1 MDASVLADFKRST
14 KFASVLTKL
23 VCLPDIPVHLS
34 SAMKAHLNFHVF
46 KHRPSHAVTNN
57 YAWLGLPREC
67 IHIVASYLDHLALH
81 AMEMTCR
88 TFYESGIHGGNDSC
102 SRDPSQGDCD
112 MIIAFSSVDR
122 PREEGAKNTLRVSRC
137 FRRMR
142 ARSDDGPQQA
152 LLNYTLQTYGGLAFR
167 AIVLTVV
174 CTSLICGCSQGD
186 CYWSSAP
193 SASEIQD
200 DYIDYTLVDRC
211 IIRAIDIVPYKAFWQ
226 MGEPGYAPM
235 KVSIS
240 FFTPGDSS
248 NADRCMLEPPLTAKN
263 YLLHKLY
270 LRQEYAE
277 CLKLIEEMLKEHQGL
292 CEYPIYVKGTRIAWI
307 VQWRDNT
314 MRVALIMQRSGR
326 IQESLQLFQAATCL
340 NPDNK
345 DNLKQVGRSLYLLG
359 KHKAAIEVY
368 EETKKLDGPDD
379 WEIHHNIGLCHMY
392 LKSYDLAIESFQN
405 ANNIHRHDTT
415 FLQLGKVHTLRED
428 FKAAIN
434 VYLEALEFSPENPEL
449 LTTVGLLYLR
459 IGENF
464 RAFDYLGN
472 SMTHDP
478 RNAKAVASLKRALYL
493 DPFEWITSYNL
504 GLVHLNTG
512 QYASAFHYFS
522 AAINLKPD
530 FPSSYMYLAITLGR
544 LDDFENACS
553 ALVCSDH
560 LFHLNYAV
568 TLFNNDE
575 IERAKVQFD
584 KFDAIFQSL
593 DEATQSSDPEVISQR
608 QALLEALNE

>member
-1 MDASVLADFKRST
+1 MI
-14 KFASVLTKL
+14 
-23 VCLPDIPVHLS
+23 CHHWI
-34 SAMKAHLNFHVF
+34 
-46 KHRPSHAVTNN
+46 AV
-57 YAWLGLPREC
+57 A
-67 IHIVASYLDHLALH
+67 V
-81 AMEMTCR
+81 
-88 TFYESGIHGGNDSC
+88 
-102 SRDPSQGDCD
+102 
-112 MIIAFSSVDR
+112 SSVDR
-122 PREEGAKNTLRVSRC
+122 PDAESPENTLRISRC

-142 ARSDDGPQQA
+142 VLNDGVPRQA
-152 LLNYTLQTYGGLAFR
+152 LLNYTLQT
-167 AIVLTVV
+167 
-174 CTSLICGCSQGD
+174 LICGCSRGE
-186 CYWSSAP
+186 CYWSSGP
-193 SASEIQD
+193 SSSQMQD
-200 DYIDYTLVDRC
+200 DYIDYAVLDQC
-211 IIRAIDIVPYKAFWQ
+211 IVRAMELVPYKAFWQ
-226 MGEPGYAPM
+226 MGEPGYAPL
-235 KVSIS
+235 KVSI
-240 FFTPGDSS
+240 
-248 NADRCMLEPPLTAKN
+248 ALLAKLEPPLTAKN

-277 CLKLIEEMLKEHQGL
+277 CLKLIEDMLKEHQGL
-292 CEYPIYVKGTRIAWI
+292 CEYPIYVK
-307 VQWRDNT
+307 
-314 MRVALIMQRSGR
+314 VALIMQHSGR

-368 EETKKLDGPDD
+368 EETKKLAGPED

-392 LKSYDLAIESFQN
+392 LKSYDLAIESFQS

-428 FKAAIN
+428 FKAAIS

-478 RNAKAVASLKRALYL
+478 RNAKTPNSAQLWNNIGMCFFGKQRFVAAVASLKRALYL

-530 FPSSYMYLAITLGR
+530 FASSYMYLAITLGR

-553 ALVCSDH
+553 AYEKAIEMDADH
-560 LFHLNYAV
+560 LFHLNYAI
-568 TLFNNDE
+568 TLLNNDE

-584 KFDAIFQSL
+584 KFDAIFNTL
-593 DEATQSSDPEVISQR
+593 DEATQSSDPEVMAQR
-608 QALLEALNE
+608 QALLEALHEN